1 MTPLERAELID
12 ALRIFPRLSLLLFWV
27 HLGYV
32 TYWYTM
38 LPEPTT
44 QQASFAGVA
53 WSTLVPFLGWYMSTG
68 RMWGAMNGGQARR
81 FLDRRKDG
89 VEENAK

>member
-12 ALRIFPRLSLLLFWV
+12 ALRIFPRLSLVLFWA

-32 TYWYTM
+32 TYWFTT
-38 LPEPTT
+38 LAEPVT
-44 QQASFAGVA
+44 QQATFAGVA

-68 RMWGAMNGGQARR
+68 RMWGAMNGERARM
-81 FLDRRKDG
+81 FLDRRKDEVG
-89 VEENAK
+89 KDVK